1 LLSGTS
7 LPALARL
14 ACTPKEKTMQL
25 RFSRLGLGLALTIF
39 TLAAQAGADTLAPL
53 PEGYSGHGGMSAYR
67 ITPEIYAYH
76 YDHGFS
82 GGDAM
87 GWDPQLQFVWSRVAA
102 AKACGVDAVPESA
115 IVAKLVARYGQ
126 SDTVHEMV
134 GIGFHQAQIEAA
146 KAQFCTATRLD
157 QVWALLPQFVQGQ
170 FETSAAAPSQAEATA
185 PTERVPA
192 AAALAASAAAPP
204 DAAPAPADATLAA
217 SAWTSRID
225 LRSYVG
231 ASEDGTT
238 NGDEV
243 LRVVR
248 REHTGRAIGLQVAV
262 GLLTRSAG
270 GFTFEKEHLR
280 GEKVKDIANPGV
292 DLQPDRLRE
301 RMQAYF
307 TAHPSALPAQQT
319 RLDLASGDWLLV
331 YQSLSD
337 NQSAYELRY
346 YLMIATPPKKISFFK
361 STPGTVVVTCQP
373 QPQVASLE
381 EWEADHYAMVRKTAQ
396 AYVDQCAQQFAERLP
411 AVFPEPAIA
420 GL

>member
-102 AKACGVDAVPESA
+102 AKACGVGAVPESA

-192 AAALAASAAAPP
+192 AAALAASAAAGGMPTEVTGAGLFEHVFVAEVTRRWCAMSAPVHGGGMSARPP
-204 DAAPAPADATLAA
+204 GRGSIVVIGIAVVVLAVLAA
-217 SAWTSRID
+217 GTAAVRNFRDGVS
-225 LRSYVG
+225 VG
-231 ASEDGTT
+231 QACPPHHETLTVHIQCSFI
-238 NGDEV
+238 V
-243 LRVVR
+243 C
-248 REHTGRAIGLQVAV
+248 GLS
-262 GLLTRSAG
+262 L
-270 GFTFEKEHLR
+270 
-280 GEKVKDIANPGV
+280 I
-292 DLQPDRLRE
+292 
-301 RMQAYF
+301 
-307 TAHPSALPAQQT
+307 
-319 RLDLASGDWLLV
+319 WL
-331 YQSLSD
+331 S
-337 NQSAYELRY
+337 N
-346 YLMIATPPKKISFFK
+346 
-361 STPGTVVVTCQP
+361 
-373 QPQVASLE
+373 
-381 EWEADHYAMVRKTAQ
+381 
-396 AYVDQCAQQFAERLP
+396 
-411 AVFPEPAIA
+411 
-420 GL
+420 

>member
-1 LLSGTS
+1 MHPRPLS
-7 LPALARL
+7 RI
-14 ACTPKEKTMQL
+14 
-25 RFSRLGLGLALTIF
+25 GLGLLLTIA
-39 TLAAQAGADTLAPL
+39 TLVARADTDTLSPL
-53 PEGYSGHGGMSAYR
+53 PAGYSGHGGMSAHSIR
-67 ITPEIYAYH
+67 PEIYAYH
-76 YDHGFS
+76 YDHSFS
-82 GGDAM
+82 GADAM

-146 KAQFCTATRLD
+146 KAQFCTAARLG
-157 QVWALLPQFVQGQ
+157 QVRALLPQFVQGQ

-185 PTERVPA
+185 PTESVPA

-204 DAAPAPADATLAA
+204 DAKLAA

-262 GLLTRSAG
+262 GLLTRSVG

-280 GEKVKDIANPGV
+280 GEKIKDIANPGM

-307 TAHPSALPAQQT
+307 TAHPSALPAEQT
-319 RLDLASGDWLLV
+319 RLDVASGDWLLV
-331 YQSLSD
+331 YQALGE

-346 YLMIATPPKKISFFK
+346 HVRIATPPKKTSFFK
-361 STPGTVVVTCQP
+361 SAPGTAVVTCQP
-373 QPQVASLE
+373 EPQVASLE
-381 EWEADHYAMVRKTAQ
+381 EWEADHYAMVRRTAQ

-420 GL
+420 VL